1 MRSEVWVEALW
12 GGGAPHLRVPRK
24 AVQEGSAK
32 NSGAG
37 LKSLCNDS
45 APPGRGQIRQPRPVS
60 RPFGGVGRGK
70 TGPSLTCR
78 EGAPAWEG
86 QGGARVVTP
95 RPGSRAGDAPG
106 GRRLAPGRREEG
118 RGARSSARARGA
130 RGQRRQ
136 EEGALCRVRGAWGRW
151 DRGRCGALT
160 PCGSSSGF
168 AGGGGSS
175 GGGSSG
181 STSSTAPPSLRR
193 LLRLR
198 SPPPPTTTFGDVTP
212 VT

>member
-1 MRSEVWVEALW
+1 MGRSAVGW
-12 GGGAPHLRVPRK
+12 GRPSPQSTKKGCPAKRGLQRIRV
-24 AVQEGSAK
+24 QGSNRPATH
-32 NSGAG
+32 
-37 LKSLCNDS
+37 S

-118 RGARSSARARGA
+118 RGARSSARALGA

-151 DRGRCGALT
+151 NRGWCGALT

>member
-1 MRSEVWVEALW
+1 M
-12 GGGAPHLRVPRK
+12 GAPLTSEYQERLSKKGLQRIRV
-24 AVQEGSAK
+24 QGSNRSATH
-32 NSGAG
+32 
-37 LKSLCNDS
+37 S

-106 GRRLAPGRREEG
+106 GRSLAPGRREEG

-175 GGGSSG
+175 GGGSGHSL
-181 STSSTAPPSLRR
+181 SSLVHLRPASRALIYIRAAQARGRGASPRREPRSARPPE
-193 LLRLR
+193 
-198 SPPPPTTTFGDVTP
+198 GG
-212 VT
+212 